1 MKSTVTKRRKYIRV
15 PETEYRKLLKDLETI
30 EDKALGKII
39 TSSRKRGYVDTGE
52 FLRKARQRIA
62 KLRAAKK

>member
-1 MKSTVTKRRKYIRV
+1 MKNPTTKKRKYVRV

-30 EDKALGKII
+30 EDAALGKII
-39 TSSRKRGYVDTGE
+39 TSERKGGYVDTGE

-62 KLRAAKK
+62 KLRAGKK